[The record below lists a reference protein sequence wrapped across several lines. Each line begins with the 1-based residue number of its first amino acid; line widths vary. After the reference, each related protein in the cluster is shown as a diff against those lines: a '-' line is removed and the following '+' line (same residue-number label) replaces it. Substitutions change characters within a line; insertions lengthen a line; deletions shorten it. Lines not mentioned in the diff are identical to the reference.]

1 LRTRQAANAHHFG
14 AVFVLLI
21 ANAAGVYDTIE
32 LVSGYARLVEVS
44 NFVLDVESMKQNLE
58 EGIA

>member
-1 LRTRQAANAHHFG
+1 M
-14 AVFVLLI
+14 I